1 MIIRLQC
8 VMMDGT
14 TPVSG
19 AQKLPY
25 IQHLDGETE
34 TTLLD
39 ATTAVLPGIPAGT
52 DVEFEIDFFGQDGVA
67 FDMTGYTGV
76 LTCKRS
82 RTSATSLFANA
93 ITMSGT
99 SGTSFAT
106 HSDTVDEDPRTCV
119 YDIQVESAEGKTD
132 QPLPESHLVI
142 LPAIGTLDDEVVAEG
157 PAMLIVGITTP
168 AAGELGQVI
177 VPTDNDP
184 ATLAWTASPFEVVT
198 GAAAIDA
205 GALIKTSSTAGQ
217 YETLGAADAP
227 TLLIGVAKTACS
239 GAAASF
245 QAYFTSGTITPCL
258 SDGTDTIAAGAPV
271 EPSTTVAGRVK
282 EAADST
288 TAIGFNVGAA
298 VAATLDAAVSV
309 R

>member
-8 VMMDGT
+8 VMMDGEV
-14 TPVSG
+14 PASG

-25 IQHLDGETE
+25 EQPLDGATE
-34 TTLLD
+34 VTLLD
-39 ATTAVLPGIPAGT
+39 GTTATLPGIPAGT

-76 LTCKRS
+76 ITCKRT
-82 RTSATSLFANA
+82 RTSTTSVFANA

-119 YDIQVESAEGKTD
+119 YDVQVESAGGKTD
-132 QPLPESHLVI
+132 QPIPQSNLVI
-142 LPAIGTLDDEVVAEG
+142 LPAIGSLDDTVVAAG
-157 PAMLIVGITTP
+157 PDMLIVGI
-168 AAGELGQVI
+168 AAPDATELGMVI
-177 VPTDNDP
+177 VPTDDDP

-205 GALIKTSSTAGQ
+205 GALIKASATASQ
-217 YETLGAADAP
+217 YETLGAADDAG
-227 TLLIGVAKTACS
+227 LMVGVAKTACS
-239 GAAASF
+239 GAASTF
-245 QAYFTSGTITPCL
+245 QGYFIAGIVTPML
-258 SDGTDTIAAGAPV
+258 SDGTDTIAAGASV

-282 EAADST
+282 AGDT
-288 TAIGFNVGAA
+288 NVIGYNVGAA
-298 VAATLDAAVSV
+298 VAATLNASVSV